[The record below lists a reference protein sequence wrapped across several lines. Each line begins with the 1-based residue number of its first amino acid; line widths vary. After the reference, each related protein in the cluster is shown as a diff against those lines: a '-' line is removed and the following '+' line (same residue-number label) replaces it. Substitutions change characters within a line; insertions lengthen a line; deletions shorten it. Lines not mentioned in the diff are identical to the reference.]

1 MANEQ
6 HLGQGERL
14 DTEEVSNI
22 GNKTMQQEVSL
33 SIDMVTIMV
42 LSIACKTFL
51 SFSHYSLGLPW
62 QKKI

>member
-1 MANEQ
+1 MAREQ

-14 DTEEVSNI
+14 DTEEVNI

-42 LSIACKTFL
+42 LSIDCKHFL
-51 SFSHYSLGLPW
+51 SFSHYLE
-62 QKKI
+62 KKIYYLILF